1 MQLKNKGVEVS
12 VVTSGP
18 TADTPEALRVA
29 SDVRNVFRTNP
40 YSDLEEA
47 EPKVTQVATEGKL
60 RTPVVVS
67 EQECPICVCL
77 EMHFS

>member
-1 MQLKNKGVEVS
+1 MY

-18 TADTPEALRVA
+18 AADTAEALKVA

-60 RTPVVVS
+60 RIPVVAS
-67 EQECPICVCL
+67 AQECPFCVFL
-77 EMHFS
+77 EMHIS

>member
-1 MQLKNKGVEVS
+1 MQLKNKGVEVY

-18 TADTPEALRVA
+18 SADTPEAHRVA

-60 RTPVVVS
+60 RIPVLS
-67 EQECPICVCL
+67 EQECPICECL